1 MSTLIS
7 GIYDIRLLILSVAI
21 ALLAAYTALDLAG
34 QVRTSFG
41 YAQIGWL
48 IGGAIAMGTGIWSMH
63 FVGMLAFCLPIPVKY
78 DIYTVLISILAA
90 IFASGC
96 ALLVVSREVMG
107 IRNLLAGSLL
117 MGIGITTMHY
127 TGMAAM
133 RLPASIHYNYLLVGI
148 SGAIAFI
155 VSFVA
160 LWLAF
165 HLPDQRISA
174 HRKQKIVSAIIM
186 GAAIPIVHY
195 TGMAATSF
203 HVTAVAEMS
212 SVMTFD
218 SSVLS
223 TTIGIVTFAI
233 LGLALLISLETTAIE
248 RTVALA
254 NLEHEIVQRQQVEKL
269 LQQEQARKL
278 EQALQ
283 QLQLTQAKLVH
294 TEKISSLGQLVAGVA
309 HEVNNPVN
317 FISGNLSHANNYI
330 QDLIALI
337 DLYRQQFPN
346 PGMAIDKQIKT
357 IDLEYLLADLP
368 KIISSMK
375 LGIDRIQEIM
385 KSLRN
390 FSRVDGTD
398 KKLADIHQGINTTLM
413 ILQHRLKAQPN
424 RPAIQV
430 VKQYGNLPQVECYI
444 GQLNQVLMNLLAN
457 AIDALEESNNDKSFA
472 DLLEHPNVIT
482 ISTSSDDSYVI
493 IRIADNGTGMSEEVR
508 SHLFDAFFTTKS
520 EGKGTGLGLAI
531 SHQIITEIHAGSLHC
546 VSALGT
552 GTEFIIQIPL
562 LTAVPPSSPAKL
574 CIS

>member
-7 GIYDIRLLILSVAI
+7 GVYDFRLLILSVAI

-34 QVRTSFG
+34 QVRTSLG
-41 YAQIGWL
+41 YARIGWL

-78 DIYTVLISILAA
+78 DVYTVLISILAA
-90 IFASGC
+90 ILASGC
-96 ALLVVSREVMG
+96 ALFVVSREVMS
-107 IRNLLAGSLL
+107 IPNLLGGSLL
-117 MGIGITTMHY
+117 MGLGITTMHY

-133 RLPASIHYNYLLVGI
+133 HLSASIHYNYLLVGI
-148 SGAIAFI
+148 SVAIAFI
-155 VSFVA
+155 VSLVA

-165 HLPDQRISA
+165 HLPDRSTSA
-174 HRKQKIVSAIIM
+174 HRKQKIISAIVM

-203 HVTAVAEMS
+203 HVTAVADIS

-233 LGLALLISLETTAIE
+233 LGLALLISLETTAME

-254 NLEHEIVQRQQVEKL
+254 NLEREIAQRQQVEKL
-269 LQQEQARKL
+269 LQIEQARKL

-283 QLQLTQAKLVH
+283 ELQQTQAKLVH

-309 HEVNNPVN
+309 HEVNNPVS
-317 FISGNLSHANNYI
+317 FISGNLSHAHQYV
-330 QDLIALI
+330 QDLIGLLN
-337 DLYRQQFPN
+337 LYRLKFSN
-346 PGMAIDKQIKT
+346 PGIEIEKQIKT
-357 IDLEYLLADLP
+357 IELEYLLEDLP
-368 KIISSMK
+368 KMISSMK
-375 LGIDRIQEIM
+375 LGTDRIKEIM
-385 KSLRN
+385 ESLRS

-398 KKLADIHQGINTTLM
+398 KKTADIHQGINTTLM

-430 VKQYGNLPQVECYI
+430 VKHYGNLPQLECYV
-444 GQLNQVLMNLLAN
+444 GQLNQVFMNLIAN
-457 AIDALEESNNDKSFA
+457 AIDALEESNSDKSFA
-472 DLLEHPNVIT
+472 DILEHPNVIT
-482 ISTSSDDSYVI
+482 ISTSKDDGYVTI
-493 IRIADNGTGMSEEVR
+493 SIADNGTGMPEEVR
-508 SHLFDAFFTTKS
+508 RRLFDPFFTTKV

-531 SHQIITEIHAGSLHC
+531 SYQIITDIHGGSLQC
-546 VSALGT
+546 VSPLGK
-552 GTEFIIQIPL
+552 GTEFIIQIPT
-562 LTAVPPSSPAKL
+562 LTTVSHSSRSAL
-574 CIS
+574 YV